1 VAVEQEQVGQELIL
15 QSIGC
20 EWTFSIDSPL
30 FCLPAINCDHN
41 GIYQHGRQVVPMTD
55 QQQKP
60 WWQTAKLTADLETNV
75 RWLNEILGVN
85 ESFDMICRRTEY
97 GGKACAFYF
106 VDGFAKDDILNR
118 IMEQLARLSP
128 RELRADAI
136 EKLVNTE
143 IAYIEVETT
152 NELEKAVNAVLSGP
166 TVLLVEGEA
175 TAIIIDART
184 YPARGPE
191 EPDIERVVR
200 GARDGFVETI
210 IFNTALTRR
219 HLRDPSLRMEYMQ
232 VGTRSR
238 TDVCI
243 AYVKDIVDP
252 EVVEEVR
259 RAIGKV
265 KTDSLP
271 MAEKSLEEYL
281 FKRYWNPYP
290 MVRYTER
297 PDVAA
302 VHLLEGHV
310 LIYVDTS
317 PSVMITPVTLFHHVQ
332 HAEEYR
338 QQPVVGAFLRWTRLL
353 ALLASLFL
361 LPLWYLI
368 ATQPELFPA
377 ELAVIGPD
385 KKAAIPLFLQIL
397 IADIGVEVLRMAS
410 IHTPSPLATAMG
422 LVAGILLGETAV
434 QVGLFT
440 SEVIL
445 YVAISA
451 IGTFASPSYELGLAN
466 KLSRLFFLT
475 MTALFGW
482 VGFVGSMLFWF
493 VWLMRIEVLQT
504 PYLWP
509 LIPFNGKALWDVLV
523 RTPMPNK
530 TKRPRVLSPQDPDRK

>member
-1 VAVEQEQVGQELIL
+1 MSKQAQE
-15 QSIGC
+15 
-20 EWTFSIDSPL
+20 T
-30 FCLPAINCDHN
+30 
-41 GIYQHGRQVVPMTD
+41 
-55 QQQKP
+55 
-60 WWQTAKLTADLETNV
+60 WWQTAKLVPDLKTNV
-75 RWLNEILGVN
+75 QQLNEILGVN
-85 ESFDMICRRTEY
+85 ESFDMICRRLEY
-97 GGKACAFYF
+97 GGKECALYF

-118 IMEQLARLSP
+118 IMDHLSRLSP
-128 RELRADAI
+128 DELDANAI
-136 EKLVNTE
+136 EQLFKTE
-143 IAYIEVETT
+143 IAYIEVEKTD
-152 NELEKAVNAVLSGP
+152 EIEKIVSVVLSGP
-166 TVLLVEGEA
+166 TVFLVDGEA

-184 YPARGPE
+184 YPSRGPE
-191 EPDIERVVR
+191 EPDTERVVR

-219 HLRDPSLRMEYMQ
+219 HLRDPGLRMEYRQ

-243 AYVKDIVDP
+243 AYVKDIADSA
-252 EVVEEVR
+252 VVAEVR
-259 RAIGKV
+259 QAIDKV

-317 PSVMITPVTLFHHVQ
+317 PSVMITPVTFFHHVQ

-338 QQPVVGAFLRWTRLL
+338 QQPIVGAFLRWTRLL
-353 ALLASLFL
+353 ALVSSLLL

-368 ATQPELFPA
+368 ATQPEIFPA
-377 ELAVIGPD
+377 ELHLIGPR
-385 KKAAIPLFLQIL
+385 KEAMLPLFVQIL
-397 IADIGVEVLRMAS
+397 IADIGVEILRMAS

-451 IGTFASPSYELGLAN
+451 IGTFASPSYEMGLAN
-466 KLSRLFFLT
+466 KLSRVFFLL

-482 VGFVGSMLFWF
+482 IGFVGSILFWF
-493 VWLMRIEVLQT
+493 IWLMRIEVLQT

-509 LIPFNGKALWDVLV
+509 LVPFDGKAMLDVLV
-523 RTPMPNK
+523 RIPMPNK
-530 TKRPRVLSPQDPDRK
+530 TKRPLVLSPQDPDRRT